1 MVWPRFPASFW
12 SLGEVMEIVPERSL
26 VPPLGLITV
35 AALCPRQWKIRLV
48 DLAFEELSD
57 EDLLWANLVM
67 VSAMEVQREGVRQT
81 LERASKLNRRTMIG
95 GPYASSEPQALLPL
109 ADHVVVGEP
118 DEIFHA
124 IATDLEGGSARR
136 LYRVTEKPDV
146 TRTPVPRFDLLAL
159 NKYSLMSVQFSR
171 GCPFMCEFCDIITLY
186 GRRPRT
192 KSPAQLIGE
201 LDALLQLGWRKEVFI
216 VDDNF
221 IGNHKAALELACELE
236 RWQRCNRY
244 PFGFFTEASIDLA
257 SRPGLLDAMV
267 KANFCR
273 VFIGIESPSAESLK
287 EAKKF
292 QNLRRDPLDSI
303 RLIQQHGLWV
313 SGGFIVGFDSDP
325 PDIFDRQIEFV
336 ERAAIPW
343 AMTGLLQ
350 APPTTP
356 LYDRMKRE
364 GRLVPE
370 SSEPSNFSPPNF
382 RTLLPLPELLA
393 GTKRM
398 LLTLYDPRRFYE
410 RVFDSLERLQLQ
422 PEQRAPALSLLYLLR
437 VLSKSVWRQ
446 GVLSGYRRAYWR
458 FLRRLMIR
466 WGLDP
471 QKRQLGF
478 ELALSGHHFIR
489 YAGHVAETLEAEG
502 RRAIQ
507 FKRPGFVPQSDGQ
520 WPNLVQI
527 NSVPGRSQPS
537 PLAQPVQPRA
547 TFSDRSSSSLTNPR
561 RGGASKAQS
570 AQCPINVSAL
580 SEARFAEEGTRKH
593 GALARVR

>member
-1 MVWPRFPASFW
+1 MDRDPEEIRSFPPLGPAIKVLMVWPRFPASFW

-57 EDLLWANLVM
+57 ADLLWANLVM

-95 GPYASSEPQALLPL
+95 GPYASSEPQLLLPL

-118 DEIFHA
+118 DEIFQG

-159 NKYSLMSVQFSR
+159 NRYSLMSVQFSR
-171 GCPFMCEFCDIITLY
+171 GCPFTCEFCDIITLY

-292 QNLRRDPLDSI
+292 QNLRRDPLESI

-325 PDIFDRQIEFV
+325 PDIFDRQIDFV

-364 GRLVPE
+364 GRIVPE
-370 SSEPSNFSPPNF
+370 SSEPSNFSSPNF
-382 RTLLPLPELLA
+382 RTVLPLPELLA

-398 LLTLYDPRRFYE
+398 LLALYDPQRFYE

-422 PEQRAPALSLLYLLR
+422 PEQRTPALSLLYLLR
-437 VLSKSVWRQ
+437 VMFKSLWRQ

-458 FLRRLMIR
+458 FLRRLMMPSP
-466 WGLDP
+466 GTTS
-471 QKRQLGF
+471 
-478 ELALSGHHFIR
+478 SGMRGTSPKLWKLKAVGQF
-489 YAGHVAETLEAEG
+489 TSNFPDSCLNQMDKG
-502 RRAIQ
+502 RIWCRSTAC
-507 FKRPGFVPQSDGQ
+507 RND
-520 WPNLVQI
+520 
-527 NSVPGRSQPS
+527 RSQVRLLS
-537 PLAQPVQPRA
+537 QCSSVL
-547 TFSDRSSSSLTNPR
+547 RSR
-561 RGGASKAQS
+561 
-570 AQCPINVSAL
+570 I
-580 SEARFAEEGTRKH
+580 ARLPH
-593 GALARVR
+593 

>member
-1 MVWPRFPASFW
+1 MDGDPKDMSVFPPLGPAIKVLMVWPRFPSSFW

-48 DLAFEELSD
+48 DLAFENLSD
-57 EDLLWANLVM
+57 EDLLWADLVM
-67 VSAMEVQREGVRQT
+67 VSAMEVQREGVRRT
-81 LERASKLNRRTMIG
+81 LERASKLNRRTIIG
-95 GPYASSEPQALLPL
+95 GPYASSEPEALLPL

-118 DEIFHA
+118 DEIFQE
-124 IATDLEGGSARR
+124 IARDLESGSARR

-146 TRTPVPRFDLLAL
+146 TRTPVPRFDLLVP
-159 NKYSLMSVQFSR
+159 NKYSFMSVQFSR
-171 GCPFMCEFCDIITLY
+171 GCPFTCEFCDIITLY

-221 IGNHKAALELACELE
+221 IGNHKAALELTGELE

-257 SRPGLLDAMV
+257 ARPGLLDAMV
-267 KANFCR
+267 RANFCR

-292 QNLRRDPLDSI
+292 QNLRRDPLDCI

-313 SGGFIVGFDSDP
+313 MGGFIVGFDSDP
-325 PDIFDRQIEFV
+325 PDIFERQIEFV

-356 LYDRMKRE
+356 LYDRMKKE

-370 SSEPSNFSPPNF
+370 SPEPSNFSPPNF
-382 RTLLPLPELLA
+382 RTVLPLPELLA
-393 GTKRM
+393 GTKQM
-398 LLTLYDPRRFYE
+398 LLRLYDPCRFYE
-410 RVFDSLERLQLQ
+410 RVFDSLECWQLH
-422 PEQRAPALSLLYLLR
+422 PEQRAPALPLLYLLK
-437 VLSKSVWRQ
+437 VVFKSLWKQ
-446 GVLSGYRRAYWR
+446 GVLSAYRRAYWR
-458 FLRRLMIR
+458 FLRRLMVR

-471 QKRQLGF
+471 QKRRRGF

-489 YAGHVAETLEAEG
+489 YARHVAESLEAERG
-502 RRAIQ
+502 RAIQ
-507 FKRPGFVPQSDGQ
+507 FQYPSFVPQSDGQ
-520 WPNLVQI
+520 GANLVRI
-527 NSVPGRSQPS
+527 NSAP
-537 PLAQPVQPRA
+537 
-547 TFSDRSSSSLTNPR
+547 
-561 RGGASKAQS
+561 
-570 AQCPINVSAL
+570 
-580 SEARFAEEGTRKH
+580 
-593 GALARVR
+593 

>member
-1 MVWPRFPASFW
+1 MERDPEEIRSFPPLGPAIKVLMVWPRFPASFW
-12 SLGEVMEIVPERSL
+12 SLGEVTEIVPERSL

-35 AALCPRQWKIRLV
+35 AALCPGQWKIRLV
-48 DLAFEELSD
+48 DLAFEQLSD
-57 EDLLWANLVM
+57 EDLLWADLVM

-81 LERASKLNRRTMIG
+81 LERASKLNRRTIIG
-95 GPYASSEPQALLPL
+95 GPYASSEPEALLPL
-109 ADHVVVGEP
+109 ADHVIVGEP
-118 DEIFHA
+118 DEIFQG
-124 IATDLEGGSARR
+124 IAKDLESGTARR

-146 TRTPVPRFDLLAL
+146 TRTPIPRFDLLAL
-159 NKYSLMSVQFSR
+159 NKYSFMSVQFSR
-171 GCPFMCEFCDIITLY
+171 GCPFTCEFCDIITLY

-273 VFIGIESPSAESLK
+273 VFIGIESPSPESLK

-292 QNLRRDPLDSI
+292 QNLRRDPLDCI

-313 SGGFIVGFDSDP
+313 MGGFIVGFDSDP
-325 PDIFDRQIEFV
+325 PDIFERQIEFV

-356 LYDRMKRE
+356 LYDRMKKE

-370 SSEPSNFSPPNF
+370 NPEPSNFSPPNF
-382 RTLLPLPELLA
+382 RTVLPLPELLA

-398 LLTLYDPRRFYE
+398 LLRLYDPRRFYE
-410 RVFDSLERLQLQ
+410 RVFDSLERWQLQ
-422 PEQRAPALSLLYLLR
+422 PEQKAPALSLLYLLR
-437 VLSKSVWRQ
+437 VVFKSMWKQ

-471 QKRQLGF
+471 QKRRRGF

-489 YAGHVAETLEAEG
+489 YARHVAEILEAERG
-502 RRAIQ
+502 RAIQ
-507 FKRPGFVPQSDGQ
+507 FKRPTFAPQSDGPG
-520 WPNLVQI
+520 PNLVRI
-527 NSVPGRSQPS
+527 NSAPGRS
-537 PLAQPVQPRA
+537 
-547 TFSDRSSSSLTNPR
+547 
-561 RGGASKAQS
+561 
-570 AQCPINVSAL
+570 
-580 SEARFAEEGTRKH
+580 
-593 GALARVR
+593 